1 MRALITYIE
10 GLTISQGEGAGQPMR
25 LLPWE
30 RRFLSGAFRVAGDG
44 ALSIARGNGK
54 TTLVAAVAAACV
66 DGPLTKPRGEVVIC
80 ASSFSQARVGFE
92 HTLAFLLGR
101 GHDLDDRKLWRRQ
114 DSQNAA
120 TLEFRPSGA
129 RVRCI
134 GSDPSRAHGLA
145 PALVLADEPAQWPVT
160 TSDRMLAALRT
171 SMGKLPGSRMVA
183 LGTRPADESHWF
195 ALMLS
200 GGCDYAQSHHASP
213 DDPPFRKRTWAKAN
227 PSLPAMPELE
237 KRIRLEAQ
245 DARRDPSLLAGF
257 LALRLNLGTSDTEQ
271 TTLLDAGTWQEIE
284 GQAELGGAYV
294 LGVDL
299 GGAASM
305 SAAVG
310 YWPDTGALHAVGC
323 FGSNPDLAERGLRDG
338 VGRRYVEM
346 AKRGEL
352 ILAEGRVPD
361 VPTLLLEALERW
373 GTPAAIVAD
382 RWREAEL
389 RDGLER
395 CGFPRCPLVLRGQ
408 GFLDGG
414 EDVRSFRQACL
425 RGRVTPARSLLMRSA
440 MSEARVVSDT
450 AANWKL
456 AKTEGGRR
464 HRAKDDA
471 AAAGVL
477 AVAHGFRRSGG
488 RARSSRVY
496 LGVA

>member
-1 MRALITYIE
+1 MQQLIDYIE
-10 GLTISQGEGAGQPMR
+10 SLVISQGEGAGELFR

-30 RRFLSGAFRVAGDG
+30 SKFVKGAFRVDGDA
-44 ALSIARGNGK
+44 ALSVARGNGK
-54 TTLVAAVAAACV
+54 STLVAAIAAACV
-66 DGPLTKPRGEVVIC
+66 DGPLAQPRGEVTVV
-80 ASSFSQARVGFE
+80 ASSFSQGRIAFE
-92 HTLAFLLGR
+92 HTLHFLAHR
-101 GHDLDDRKLWRRQ
+101 GHDLEDRKLWRRQ

-120 TLEFRPSGA
+120 TLEFKPTGA
-129 RVRCI
+129 RVRAI
-134 GSDPSRAHGLA
+134 GSDPSRAHGMA
-145 PALVLADEPAQWPVT
+145 PALALCDEPTQWPGP
-160 TSDRMLAALRT
+160 TSERMLAAVRT
-171 SMGKLPGSRMVA
+171 SMGKIPGSRMVA
-183 LGTRPADESHWF
+183 LGTRPADEAHWF
-195 ALMLS
+195 ASMLN
-200 GGCDYAQSHHASP
+200 GGCDYSQSHAAKP
-213 DDPPFRKRTWAKAN
+213 DDPPFRVRTWRKAN
-227 PSLPAMPELE
+227 PSLPAMPGLE
-237 KRIRLEAQ
+237 RRIRLEAK
-245 DARRDPSLLAGF
+245 DAKRDPSLLASF
-257 LALRLNLGTSDTEQ
+257 LALRLNLGTDDTLQ
-271 TTLLDAGTWQEIE
+271 STLLDAGTWETVE
-284 GQAELGGAYV
+284 GTATLEGAYV

-310 YWPDTGALHAVGC
+310 YWPQTGALHAVGC

-338 VGRRYVEM
+338 VGRRYVDM

-373 GTPAAIVAD
+373 GAPAAIVAD

-389 RDGLER
+389 RDALEQS
-395 CGFPRCPLVLRGQ
+395 GFPRCPLVTRGQ

-414 EDVRSFRQACL
+414 QDVLAFRQACL
-425 RGRVTPARSLLMRSA
+425 RGKVTPAVSLLMRSA

-477 AVAHGFRRSGG
+477 AVAHGFRRSSG
-488 RARSSRVY
+488 RSHARGLY